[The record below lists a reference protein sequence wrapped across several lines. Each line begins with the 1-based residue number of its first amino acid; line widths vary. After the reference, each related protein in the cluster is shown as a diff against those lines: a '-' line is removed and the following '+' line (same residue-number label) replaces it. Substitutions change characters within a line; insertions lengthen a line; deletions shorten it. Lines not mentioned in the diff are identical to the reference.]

1 MEKRNLDFQEM
12 IRASADVRAMLKKTK
27 KIPTSLKPLKFEVL
41 EGDSPLKQTIIERI
55 NASNKTYSD
64 LYKYC
69 SDLKGGDVDAGTKA
83 AANLINGLKNRHTFI
98 DTTLTLLADFLDLD
112 ILFVDRKKA
121 ESDDDD
127 MEDYEDQEWK

>member
-83 AANLINGLKNRHTFI
+83 AANLINGLKNRHTMI
-98 DTTLTLLADFLDLD
+98 DTTFSLICDFLGYDVYLAP
-112 ILFVDRKKA
+112 RKK
-121 ESDDDD
+121 EEENDSG
-127 MEDYEDQEWK
+127 EETEE